1 MPIKLIVARNLA
13 ELRKARGL
21 TQSELAER
29 FNYSDK
35 SISKWEHGDTLP
47 DIEVLKQLCD
57 FYGVTLDYLV
67 TDNPELQEGMIQEEA
82 RVANKWT
89 IVGLA
94 VMVVWLIAI
103 MAFITGQVVFGEAK
117 WNSFGWI
124 CFLWGAPATFIIM
137 LIFNAIWGKTAWRPI
152 LVIALTWTAITSVY
166 ITLGL
171 FVSDGAG
178 WSLWPIFLIG
188 APLTVAAVLWNLVLK
203 KPKKTKRNDQ
213 SSK

>member
-21 TQSELAER
+21 TQSELAEH

-67 TDNPELQEGMIQEEA
+67 TEDPEMKASLIKTET
-82 RVANKWT
+82 RVANKWS
-89 IVGLA
+89 IVALSVVA
-94 VMVVWLIAI
+94 VWLVAI
-103 MAFITGQVVFGEAK
+103 VAFITGQVFMGEEK
-117 WNSFGWI
+117 WASFGWI
-124 CFLWGAPATFIIM
+124 TFLWAAPAMFIVM
-137 LIFNAIWGKTAWRPI
+137 LVFNGLWGKSSWRSI
-152 LVIALTWTAITSVY
+152 LAICMTWSSLACIY

-171 FVSDGAG
+171 FVSSGAG
-178 WSLWPIFLIG
+178 WKLWPIFLIG
-188 APLTVAAVLWNLVLK
+188 VPLTIASILWDFVLVKPRK
-203 KPKKTKRNDQ
+203 KKKD
-213 SSK
+213 SK